1 MTTKPPPLLILNEP
15 EASLHADLIAPL
27 AELIAKASRD
37 SQILVVSHSK
47 PLVEAI
53 KENCE
58 AKVVDLISFEGQTED
73 RENRKG
79 GTKRVWSFED

>member
-47 PLVEAI
+47 PLVDAI
-53 KENCE
+53 TEYCE
-58 AKVVDLISFEGQTED
+58 AKVVDLVSFEGQTED
-73 RENRKG
+73 RETRKG